1 MIIDVYTD
9 GSCENT
15 YKAGSWAS
23 VIRLNGEM
31 ITLNGLE
38 LNTTHNR
45 MELVALIKSIEHI
58 KNEIDKN
65 SVINVYSDSQY
76 LIHLIERKEKLR
88 AASFKTKKGKSVQNE
103 DLVKKLYLISDTYN
117 INYIKVKA
125 HQKKNQLENL
135 NRVVDIESRRVLR
148 RYIKNIKE
156 NR

>member
-1 MIIDVYTD
+1 MIIDIYTD

-45 MELVALIKSIEHI
+45 MELIALIKSIEHI

-65 SVINVYSDSQY
+65 SEINVYSDSQY

-88 AASFKTKKGKSVQNE
+88 SASFKTKKGKSVQNE

-117 INYIKVKA
+117 IKYIKVKA
-125 HQKKNQLENL
+125 HQKKNESENL

-156 NR
+156 N